1 MQDQS
6 SSRRVPFGYRWTK
19 GRLVAEPRS
28 GSRATSVRQGDRFE
42 PGGAGLMVGPQASK
56 APAILYA
63 RTARNDACG
72 SIRRQLTD
80 CQALAQREGL
90 TVIADYSDQG
100 VAGHGQS
107 HGPQLA
113 AALRHAEEL
122 GASLIVQHSDRLAR
136 RTERLLELKL
146 AARQAGIRLRSVQDT
161 ALRGLVLTV
170 AAVEGARRSATA
182 KAGLARRRHER
193 AGEARP

>member
-1 MQDQS
+1 M
-6 SSRRVPFGYRWTK
+6 
-19 GRLVAEPRS
+19 A
-28 GSRATSVRQGDRFE
+28 
-42 PGGAGLMVGPQASK
+42 GPQALK

-72 SIRRQLTD
+72 SIRGQLTD
-80 CQALAQREGL
+80 CQALAEREGL

-113 AALRHAEEL
+113 AALHHAEEL
-122 GASLIVQHSDRLAR
+122 GASLIVQHSDRLSR
-136 RTERLLELKL
+136 RAGRLAELRL
-146 AARQAGIRLRSVQDT
+146 AARQAGVRLRSVQDDT
-161 ALRGLVLTV
+161 ALRGPLLTV

-182 KAGLARRRHER
+182 KAGLARRRHEG
-193 AGEARP
+193 AGEARS